1 MPRAA
6 LLLLLVPL
14 LALAACGGDDG
25 PSREDY
31 IAEADALCERIN
43 EEIEEV
49 NEPEPTDLESLRELL
64 DAGLDLTREGLEE
77 LQEIEPPEELEDEV
91 DEFLDT
97 ARDQEQALE
106 RARDAGT
113 FEEGAQVLREELPPI
128 VEARTEAAD
137 EIGFEKCGRG

>member
-6 LLLLLVPL
+6 LILLVPL
-14 LALAACGGDDG
+14 LAVTGCGGDDDA
-25 PSREDY
+25 PTREDY
-31 IAEADALCERIN
+31 IAEADALCERLN

-49 NEPEPTDLESLRELL
+49 NEQEPTDVESLRELL

-77 LQEIEPPEELEDEV
+77 FEEIEPPEELEDEV

-113 FEEGAQVLREELPPI
+113 FEEGAQILRQELPPI
-128 VEARTEAAD
+128 VEAREEAAD
-137 EIGFEKCGRG
+137 EIGFEECGSG